1 MARRQESEHGRRG
14 GGSAFDGRRRPPALL
29 AAHGDAAQIDHRVF
43 DDASAHPAGRAPRP
57 LPRPLLHPSRHAE
70 QVDGALRRLRQFPVP
85 VQARDVLDGGAA
97 ILHLRH
103 HRRHLQSAHR
113 LHRRA
118 LRAQRPEPR
127 PAQVA
132 RHAVG
137 ALGDPAGDEL
147 SRLAMAVRSFLQ
159 RVQLALAPGQ
169 HRSRC
174 LDRRRQ
180 LGALLRHS
188 GQCLDRRA
196 VLHDHVSGG
205 AEIGSRAALRGGGDR
220 RRQLVAAHVVRDAAH
235 DAQHHGH
242 HRAVFP
248 DRDLRQ
254 FRHRAHPDRGRAD
267 RSHARV
273 RHLGVLDRHS
283 GQRHSARRQRLA
295 VHGARHPSPRERNV
309 MTAAA
314 ITTANAPARKRRYG
328 SMSRDRRWA
337 LRWSYFFLTVF
348 AIFFLMPPVYM
359 LITSLKTSAEISAAT
374 NPWWVYHP
382 TLGNYVELL
391 TSSQYL
397 TFFRNSALVSV
408 IVVAITM
415 LISVPAAFALSRM
428 RFWGSAA
435 LATGIFLTYLIPETL
450 LFIPLFKMFALVNE
464 YTGIQLINRWWV
476 LLLLYP
482 TLTVPFC
489 TWIMIGYFASI
500 PKELDEA
507 ALMDGANYRQ
517 ILTRVFIPVAL
528 PGLIAA
534 TIFAFTVSW
543 AQFLYPLAF
552 TTSADQLVLPVG
564 IVTSLIKGD
573 VFNWGQIMT
582 GALLGAAP
590 PLIIY
595 AFLMDYYIA
604 GLTAGATKG

>member
-1 MARRQESEHGRRG
+1 
-14 GGSAFDGRRRPPALL
+14 
-29 AAHGDAAQIDHRVF
+29 
-43 DDASAHPAGRAPRP
+43 
-57 LPRPLLHPSRHAE
+57 
-70 QVDGALRRLRQFPVP
+70 
-85 VQARDVLDGGAA
+85 
-97 ILHLRH
+97 
-103 HRRHLQSAHR
+103 
-113 LHRRA
+113 
-118 LRAQRPEPR
+118 
-127 PAQVA
+127 
-132 RHAVG
+132 
-137 ALGDPAGDEL
+137 
-147 SRLAMAVRSFLQ
+147 
-159 RVQLALAPGQ
+159 
-169 HRSRC
+169 
-174 LDRRRQ
+174 
-180 LGALLRHS
+180 
-188 GQCLDRRA
+188 
-196 VLHDHVSGG
+196 
-205 AEIGSRAALRGGGDR
+205 
-220 RRQLVAAHVVRDAAH
+220 
-235 DAQHHGH
+235 
-242 HRAVFP
+242 
-248 DRDLRQ
+248 
-254 FRHRAHPDRGRAD
+254 
-267 RSHARV
+267 
-273 RHLGVLDRHS
+273 
-283 GQRHSARRQRLA
+283 
-295 VHGARHPSPRERNV
+295 
-309 MTAAA
+309 MTAASV
-314 ITTANAPARKRRYG
+314 TTGAAPSKYG
-328 SMSRDRRWA
+328 SVSSDRRWA
-337 LRWSYFFLTVF
+337 LRWSYFFLTLF

-374 NPWWVYHP
+374 NPWWVYNP

-391 TSSQYL
+391 TSPQYL

-408 IVVAITM
+408 IVVTITM

-428 RFWGSAA
+428 RFWGSAT

-450 LFIPLFKMFALVNE
+450 LFIPLFKMFAVINE
-464 YTGIQLINRWWV
+464 YTDIQLINRWWV

-517 ILTRVFIPVAL
+517 ILIRVFIPVAL

-564 IVTSLIKGD
+564 IITTLIKGD